1 MARRSTLFITAALT
15 VVVLGTAG
23 CLQDPDASSGAG
35 GEGVGGF
42 VDGGSPDD
50 DGVVELLGAFGG
62 SEADAFNKT
71 IAEFEDESGIDI
83 QYVADS
89 DFTTTIQQRVGAN
102 DAPDIGLFPQPG
114 GVLDLA
120 ADDKIQPIDTFLDYD
135 ALDRTL
141 IEGFLDAGR
150 YNGRVYGAP
159 MRLTVKSLVWYPKPA
174 YEDAGYS
181 TEPATM
187 SELTGIADKIKAGGT
202 PPWCIGWQADQATG
216 WVGTDWIE
224 EYMLRLHGPKVYD
237 QWTSHEIPFNDP
249 RVVEAFDAF
258 GKLVK
263 GKGNVLGG
271 ADGVLNTPFEDAM
284 TPAFKDPPGCY
295 LERQANFISGFFP
308 SNVQKNLDDRVGIYV
323 FPPIEG
329 GFQGQP
335 ILGGGD
341 LAALFNGNDDES
353 KEVMKFL
360 TSDKFGDKWAQ
371 AGGWL
376 SPHTSFDMDNYPDQT
391 TKDIATI
398 AVEADVFRYDGSDL
412 MPNAVGGG
420 SFWSGMVQWMGGEKT
435 SKQVTD
441 DIEASWPSE

>member
-1 MARRSTLFITAALT
+1 MARRSKLFLTAGLTAAALSC
-15 VVVLGTAG
+15 AA
-23 CLQDPDASSGAG
+23 CLQDPNAG
-35 GEGVGGF
+35 GGGSSEGMGGL

-62 SEADAFNKT
+62 AEAEAFNET
-71 IAEFEDESGIDI
+71 IVAFEEESGIDI
-83 QYVADS
+83 EYVADT
-89 DFTTTIQQRVGAN
+89 DFTTTIQQRVGAD

-114 GVLDLA
+114 GVTDLA
-120 ADDKIQPIDTFLDYD
+120 EGGKIQPIDTFLDS
-135 ALDRTL
+135 
-141 IEGFLDAGR
+141 GR
-150 YNGRVYGAP
+150 FEGRVYGAP

-174 YEDAGYS
+174 YDDDGYS
-181 TEPATM
+181 TNPATM
-187 SELTGIADKIKAGGT
+187 SELTGIADKIKADGT
-202 PPWCIGWQADQATG
+202 APWCIGWQADQATG

-224 EYMLRLHGPKVYD
+224 EYMLRLHGPDVYD
-237 QWTSHEIPFNDP
+237 QWTSHRIPFNDP

-258 GKLVK
+258 GELVK

-271 ADGVLNTPFEDAM
+271 SNGVLNTPFGDAM

-295 LERQANFISGFFP
+295 LHRQANFATGFYP
-308 SNVQKNLDDRVGIYV
+308 SDVQENLDERVGLFV

-329 GFQGQP
+329 GFKGQP

-353 KEVMKFL
+353 KEVMRFL

-376 SPHTSFDMDNYPDQT
+376 SPHKTFDMDNYPDQT

-420 SFWSGMVQWMGGEKT
+420 SFWSGMVEWMSGDK
-435 SKQVTD
+435 SSQQVTD
-441 DIEASWPSE
+441 EIEASWPE